1 MTDIDPLLAVEFIQ
15 KNAGIFSQAKA
26 DRMFI
31 EGFLKTTK
39 SRLMGLSNSKS
50 LGDRDAFAYAH
61 ADYVEQLEG
70 LRVAVEAEERIKWLM
85 TAAQAKIDVWKTLEY
100 TKRAEMKNL

>member
-1 MTDIDPLLAVEFIQ
+1 MDIDPLLAVEFIQ
-15 KNAGIFSQAKA
+15 KNASVFSQAKA

-39 SRLMGLSNSKS
+39 SRLMGLSDAKS
-50 LGDRDAFAYAH
+50 LGDREAYAYAH
-61 ADYVEQLEG
+61 EDYVEQLEG
-70 LRVAVEAEERIKWLM
+70 LRVAVEIEERIKWLM
-85 TAAQAKIDVWKTLEY
+85 TAAQAKIDIWKTNEY